1 MRNRVGPAI
10 TAITALPLAW
20 ATSKG
25 MPVAARVMNECRL
38 ALGPSVLQ
46 AHTSISQ
53 SNRNPQTMPY
63 AASAQRFRSGR
74 PIAAAPAPTS
84 AQPIICHGVHGP
96 WPRKAFE
103 TRAAAPPVAMPA
115 RAPRV
120 APVTATII
128 VTGCTLGMNANSTRP
143 PAAAA
148 ASAATRASSRLRLGP
163 VSTAEM
169 ASTTQPSAI
178 SSTML
183 DTGPLRLLAQ
193 QRPGLGDRR
202 AAQRKSHLAGEEPA
216 LGEQVDGAAVGQHPA
231 AGHRGDRL
239 RRLRREVD
247 VVRHHHHAAAIAGQ
261 APHQLRQRQLAETVH
276 PACGLVQDE
285 QLWPHHSHR

>member
-25 MPVAARVMNECRL
+25 TPVAARVMNECRL
-38 ALGPSVLQ
+38 ALGPSVLHAQ
-46 AHTSISQ
+46 TSISQ
-53 SNRNPQTMPY
+53 SNRKPQTMPY

-128 VTGCTLGMNANSTRP
+128 VNGCTLGMNANSTRP

-183 DTGPLRLLAQ
+183 DTGPLRLGAQ
-193 QRPGLGDRR
+193 QRSSLGDRR
-202 AAQRKSHLAGEEPA
+202 AAPRPPDLDSDEPA
-216 LGEQVDGAAVGQHPA
+216 LDEQRARAPIGVDDEARQP
-231 AGHRGDRL
+231 GHRG
-239 RRLRREVD
+239 RRAHRQGD
-247 VVRHHHHAAAIAGQ
+247 VLRHHHH
-261 APHQLRQRQLAETVH
+261 
-276 PACGLVQDE
+276 PA
-285 QLWPHHSHR
+285 